1 MIKLLL
7 DTHTF
12 IWWDSSPNHLS
23 DTVMNLLT
31 NPNNIKL
38 LSVASIWEMQIKS
51 SLGKLDLK
59 LSLDK
64 IIEGQVKENDFEIL
78 PIFQNHV
85 LYLEQLPLHHK
96 DPFDRILI
104 AQANC
109 ENAILISRDNIF
121 QRYKVNLKW

>member
-12 IWWDSSPNHLS
+12 IWWDSSPNNLS
-23 DTVMNLLT
+23 NTVMNLLT
-31 NPNNIKL
+31 NPNNIKF

-59 LSLDK
+59 LSLNK
-64 IIEGQVKENDFEIL
+64 IVDGQVKENDFEIL